1 MKKTLAIKQ
10 NPSVV
15 VTTLLILSFL
25 IIFGYLNNRAFAEAN
40 ISPNGFSLIPSS
52 GFADLVE
59 DVKPAVVNI
68 SSRSAQK
75 SKVTRGGIN
84 PDLSRMSPFMKRFFQ
99 QQGKNPQVAHSLG
112 SGFIVDE
119 SGYIVTNNHVIDG
132 ADQIE
137 VILDSGEKLSAV
149 LVGSEKET
157 DLALL
162 KVESNTPLPFVNFGN
177 DKQARVGD
185 WIIAIGNPFGLGGTT
200 TTGIISARGRNINS
214 GPYDDF
220 IQIDAPINKGNSGGP
235 LFNLAGEVIGVNS
248 VIYSPNG
255 GNVGIGFAIPASQ
268 VISVV
273 AQLKEYG
280 AVERGWL
287 GVHIQELNDDL
298 ALGLGL
304 DSAKGALVTK
314 VQEDSPAARAGVLP
328 GDVIT
333 AIDNNKIIVISE
345 LPLLIGYLLPGAS
358 TQMGIIRNSKAITL
372 NVKMNPRKTD
382 DRITDNTQPNS
393 NNFLGLTVDILDSE
407 SRKKL
412 NLSGE
417 IQGVLVTS
425 VDENTYDSRIATG
438 DVIKQIG
445 RKTINNPAEM
455 KDSID
460 LAINQDQSVLLLQIH
475 RNGSDRFVALK
486 IKPQV
491 S

>member
-1 MKKTLAIKQ
+1 MKKILAIKKS
-10 NPSVV
+10 PSIIF
-15 VTTLLILSFL
+15 TTLLFLSFL
-25 IIFGYLNNRAFAEAN
+25 IAFGYLNNRAFAEKPASLN
-40 ISPNGFSLIPSS
+40 NFSLIPSS

-59 DVKPAVVNI
+59 NVKPAVVNI
-68 SSRSAQK
+68 SSRSTQK
-75 SKVTRGGIN
+75 QNVTQGGIN
-84 PDLSRMSPFMKRFFQ
+84 PDLNRMSPFMKRFFQ
-99 QQGKNPQVAHSLG
+99 QQDRSPRVAQSLG
-112 SGFIVDE
+112 SGFIVEE
-119 SGYIVTNNHVIDG
+119 SGYIVTNNHVIAG

-137 VILDSGEKLSAV
+137 VILDNGKKLPAV
-149 LVGSEKET
+149 LIGSEKET

-177 DKQARVGD
+177 DKKARVGD

-200 TTGIISARGRNINS
+200 TTGIISARGRDINS

-220 IQIDAPINKGNSGGP
+220 LQIDAPINKGNSGGP

-273 AQLKEYG
+273 AQLKEFG
-280 AVERGWL
+280 TVERGWL
-287 GVHIQELNDDL
+287 GVHIQELTDDL

-304 DSAKGALVTK
+304 DSASGALVAK

-333 AIDNNKIIVISE
+333 AIDQHEIIETSE
-345 LPLLIGYLLPGAS
+345 LPLLIGSLLPGTS
-358 TQMGIIRNSKAITL
+358 TQMVVIRNNKAITL

-382 DRITDNTQPNS
+382 ARITSNMQNNS
-393 NNFLGLTVDILDSE
+393 TEFLGLTVDSLDSE
-407 SRKKL
+407 TRKKL
-412 NLSGE
+412 NLSND

-425 VDENTYDSRIATG
+425 VGEKISDSGVAAG

-445 RKTINNPAEM
+445 KNTIHNPEEL
-455 KDSID
+455 KSSID
-460 LAINQDQSVLLLQIH
+460 IAMKKDQSVLLLQVH